1 VALHSEEVVHIHP
14 TTPID
19 MTSKTK
25 KELIESEIQTLSV
38 LSDRLR
44 AAITLFDAED
54 DDITDLDKAT
64 ALAKENREVLSL
76 IAKHQQFLSDALK
89 LPIDQ
94 D

>member
-1 VALHSEEVVHIHP
+1 
-14 TTPID
+14 

-76 IAKHQQFLSDALK
+76 IAKHQQFLSDTLK